1 MAGTPRDTGL
11 DLAKL
16 SAIGKHFASVR
27 KNYGHLE
34 MKTYGV
40 DTNVLQFQVPGGMI
54 SNLVNQ
60 LREQGQEGKLAE
72 VLKEIPRV
80 RADLGYPP
88 LVTPSSQ
95 ICGSQAVLNVLTGE
109 RYKMVPK
116 EVRNIVKGL
125 YGRTPAPID
134 PAFQKQI
141 LGDEA
146 PITCRPADLLEPEME
161 KAKAEIGNLAKSE
174 EDVLSYVLFPQV
186 AREFLAGRG
195 KPPAG
200 LSGDQLAA
208 IAVAVGAK

>member
-1 MAGTPRDTGL
+1 
-11 DLAKL
+11 
-16 SAIGKHFASVR
+16 
-27 KNYGHLE
+27 

-60 LREQGQEGKLAE
+60 LREQGQEDKLPE

-95 ICGSQAVLNVLTGE
+95 ICGSQAVLNVLLGE

-116 EVRNIVKGL
+116 EVKSIVKGM
-125 YGRTPAPID
+125 YGLTPAPIS
-134 PAFQKQI
+134 PEMKKLV

-146 PITCRPADLLEPEME
+146 SIDCRPADLLEPEME
-161 KAKAEIGNLAKSE
+161 KAKVEIGALAKSE
-174 EDVLSYVLFPQV
+174 EDVLSYVLFPPV
-186 AREFLAGRG
+186 AKEFLANRG
-195 KPPAG
+195 KKAVE

-208 IAVAVGAK
+208 IAVAIGAK